1 MKTEIEDQYVSPL
14 KSAMIGKNKDLQSIN
29 S

>member
-1 MKTEIEDQYVSPL
+1 MKTENEDQYVSPL
-14 KSAMIGKNKDLQSIN
+14 KSAMIGNNRDLQSIN